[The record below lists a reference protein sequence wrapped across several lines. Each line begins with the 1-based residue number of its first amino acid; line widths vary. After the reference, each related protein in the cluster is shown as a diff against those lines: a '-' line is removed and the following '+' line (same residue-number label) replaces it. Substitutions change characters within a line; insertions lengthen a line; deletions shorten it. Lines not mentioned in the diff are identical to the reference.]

1 MLMLFILNF
10 FIIAVKKIFCN
21 LFFTKIYDCSPH
33 FFINDKE
40 KKQKKFYNNLGIRAV
55 IIYFCS
61 VLIDLIN
68 NYKNHKI
75 VCIIA
80 FMKIFV

>member
-1 MLMLFILNF
+1 MLFILNF

-33 FFINDKE
+33 CFINDKE
-40 KKQKKFYNNLGIRAV
+40 KKQKNFYNNNN
-55 IIYFCS
+55 S

-75 VCIIA
+75 VCIMA